1 MPVDRRGRDVDARAG
16 FDPRFDRRPATTPVP
31 ARSPL
36 TDTPEKSDGGPANTR
51 RKLSDIKSKLL
62 RPSLTSQYACK
73 FDMPP
78 LVRTWTEQKRTPFTY
93 QNQELLEISCSEAA
107 LPGSSLMTHELN
119 NAYSGVTEKHAY
131 RRAYDQTASFTFI
144 VDHDYTIIK
153 LFENWMSF
161 IVGEQFESPRGR
173 PGVEDPNYYYRVRY
187 PKDYQTDNL
196 FITKFEKDYA
206 DDISAKALQYQFFKA
221 FPLSIVTM
229 PVSYEASQL
238 LKCTVNF
245 AYTRYTIRQES
256 MADRS
261 LRVTKE
267 TRDPGIPGTTIL
279 PAGVPLPPDLR
290 PETPLRVPP
299 SSQIA

>member
-31 ARSPL
+31 ARSPIE
-36 TDTPEKSDGGPANTR
+36 DTPENSDGGPANTR

-73 FDMPP
+73 FDMPT
-78 LVRTWTEQKRTPFTY
+78 LVKTWTRQKGTPFTP
-93 QNQELLEISCSEAA
+93 QNQELLELSCSEAA

-161 IVGEQFESPRGR
+161 IVGEQFTSSSGR
-173 PGVEDPNYYYRVRY
+173 PGVKDPNYFYRVRY

-196 FITKFEKDYA
+196 YITKFEKDYA
-206 DDISAKALQYQFFKA
+206 DDSTAKPLQYQFFKA

-245 AYTRYTIRQES
+245 AYTRYTIRQEN
-256 MADRS
+256 
-261 LRVTKE
+261 LRGRTLEASRE
-267 TRDPGIPGTTIL
+267 TRNPDPPGTPEPEPRTTSPTI
-279 PAGVPLPPDLR
+279 PLQVIPFER
-290 PETPLRVPP
+290 
-299 SSQIA
+299 

>member
-1 MPVDRRGRDVDARAG
+1 MA
-16 FDPRFDRRPATTPVP
+16 
-31 ARSPL
+31 
-36 TDTPEKSDGGPANTR
+36 TDTQRNSDSGPSNRR

-62 RPSLTSQYACK
+62 RPSLTSQYICK
-73 FDMPP
+73 FDFPGP
-78 LVRTWTEQKRTPFTY
+78 VRSWTQKKGTPY
-93 QNQELLEISCSEAA
+93 DREENDLLSVSCSEAA

-119 NAYSGVTEKHAY
+119 NAYTGVTEKHAY

-161 IVGEQFESPRGR
+161 VVGEQFESSSGR

-206 DDISAKALQYQFFKA
+206 DDISAKALQYQLFKA

-256 MADRS
+256 MADRA

-279 PAGVPLPPDLR
+279 PAGVPLPSDLR
-290 PETPLRVPP
+290 RGILSDTLN
-299 SSQIA
+299 A